1 MNLELEE
8 LEKLEE
14 LVILNL
20 NTFKF
25 NFNQLISYI
34 NDCTGLLSLLWFVA
48 GFIMIVMVCC
58 RAYYDFK
65 QFFCYWG
72 FSYWRLSRQ

>member
-1 MNLELEE
+1 MNLE
-8 LEKLEE
+8 LEE

-65 QFFCYWG
+65 QFFCYFLQNTG
-72 FSYWRLSRQ
+72 GLAASNPF

>member
-1 MNLELEE
+1 MNLE
-8 LEKLEE
+8 LEE

-20 NTFKF
+20 NTFK
-25 NFNQLISYI
+25 FNQLISYI

-65 QFFCYWG
+65 QFFCYFLQNTG
-72 FSYWRLSRQ
+72 GNTGGLAASNPF